1 MDGTFLWVS
10 LTSFRHLALS
20 IGLFQSQELVHLF
33 LDTRSIHCTIAF
45 FYSFSGLL
53 YEKDK
58 KIKYNKKSGNGMYLR
73 YFDGST
79 ESVLSPLNKAH
90 ILIYISFIWDGF
102 SFDLG
107 SAFTMFH
114 LSVLPRLV
122 ISSNHMESLFCL
134 LQDRL
139 IQCHFL
145 LPWSSQS
152 RAFVQGKSS
161 LSRPFCGVSWLI
173 IQSAFPVLSVSCS
186 ITSDVLVFCS
196 CWFEKVPIDFLP
208 AGLSLID
215 YDTLL
220 WEQT

>member
-1 MDGTFLWVS
+1 
-10 LTSFRHLALS
+10 
-20 IGLFQSQELVHLF
+20 
-33 LDTRSIHCTIAF
+33 
-45 FYSFSGLL
+45 
-53 YEKDK
+53 
-58 KIKYNKKSGNGMYLR
+58 MYLHC
-73 YFDGST
+73 FDGSI
-79 ESVLSPLNKAH
+79 ESFCRPWTKHIYLYIFPSFGMVLV
-90 ILIYISFIWDGF
+90 
-102 SFDLG
+102 FDLG
-107 SAFTMFH
+107 SAFAMFH

-122 ISSNHMESLFCL
+122 ISSNHMESLLCL
-134 LQDRL
+134 LHNRL

-145 LPWSSQS
+145 LPWSSLS

-186 ITSDVLVFCS
+186 ITSDVLIFCS

-208 AGLSLID
+208 AGLSLIN